1 MYQYFATKGN
11 VMEAVIALQSDLLD
25 FADYG
30 CRVTEPKHKREVY
43 GWIKTETRLPET
55 IKESY
60 GLFDG

>member
-30 CRVTEPKHKREVY
+30 CRQGKIDA
-43 GWIKTETRLPET
+43 WINSL
-55 IKESY
+55 
-60 GLFDG
+60 